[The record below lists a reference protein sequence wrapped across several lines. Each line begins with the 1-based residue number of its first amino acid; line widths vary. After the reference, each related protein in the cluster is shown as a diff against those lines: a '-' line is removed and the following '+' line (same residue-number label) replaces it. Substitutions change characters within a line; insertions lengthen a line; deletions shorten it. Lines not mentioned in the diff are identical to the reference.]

1 AKSGRLFTLGG
12 QHHIR
17 KASLMLARARAG
29 LELRIEHTGTNARLP
44 RVAYCRLLEQDLAR
58 FEIAAP
64 EIPEES
70 ATPLTVEAAKPVN
83 VVKETAT
90 LTEKLRHLEGS
101 GYNAA
106 IKAGRKLEPSVVARV
121 LKAAMEEDDPRVRR
135 RACEVAAALPNDG
148 CAEAAM
154 ARLDD
159 SNL

>member
-1 AKSGRLFTLGG
+1 
-12 QHHIR
+12 
-17 KASLMLARARAG
+17 
-29 LELRIEHTGTNARLP
+29 TNARLP

-159 SNL
+159 SNLQVRGAAADFLRKIRHAPALAVVVRRMLASREDFL